1 MTTRR
6 ALVTGA
12 GHGIGQAIAAKL
24 AAAGYIVGVL
34 DLNAQNAESVA
45 GELEGAMALVADV
58 TDAQSID
65 AALDAF
71 GTAPNLLV
79 NNAGIVHFGPVIEES
94 LDDFVRV
101 ITVNLI
107 GCYIASRQ
115 AVQRMSA
122 GDHIVSITSINDRTP
137 APGSGAYPAAKAG
150 VRQLMRQL
158 AVELGD
164 RRIRANSVCPGFID
178 AGMSE
183 PIYANAKIRTA
194 RSAAV
199 PVGRLGTAQDVAN
212 AVAFLDSEAGSYVNG
227 HELVVDG
234 GVIHTLLKH
243 LPRD

>member
-1 MTTRR
+1 MTQRR

-12 GHGIGQAIAAKL
+12 GHGIGQAIATRL
-24 AAAGYIVGVL
+24 AAAGYVVGVL
-34 DLNAQNAESVA
+34 DINAQAAESVA
-45 GELEGAMALVADV
+45 GNLSHAQALVADV
-58 TDAQSID
+58 TDARSVD
-65 AALDAF
+65 DALDAF

-79 NNAGIVHFGPVIEES
+79 NNAGIVHFGPVVEES
-94 LDDFVRV
+94 VEDFIRV

-115 AVQRMSA
+115 AAHRMGS

-158 AVELGD
+158 AVELAE
-164 RRIRANSVCPGFID
+164 RRIRANSVCPGFIN

-183 PIYANAKIRTA
+183 PIYADAQIRKT

-199 PVGRLGTAQDVAN
+199 PVGRLGTADDVAN
-212 AVAFLDSEAGSYVNG
+212 AVAFLDSDAGAYVNG

-234 GVIHTLLKH
+234 GVIHTLLKQ